1 MADVTYSASLKVD
14 KDYLNTSVQAAS
26 ITATMAIAGMSSLTM
41 TLGTAATSVVTA
53 NLTTVGLAFFRNVS
67 TSTASSAIVG
77 ISAGGSNVGF
87 CSLRAGEPAVVR
99 LTSGTQYSAWGVAGT
114 RLRIDIT
121 EG

>member
-41 TLGTAATSVVTA
+41 TLGTAASSVITA
-53 NLTTVGLAFFRNVS
+53 NLTAVGLAFFRNVS

-77 ISAGGSNVGF
+77 IAAGGSNIGF

>member
-41 TLGTAATSVVTA
+41 TLGTAASSVVTA
-53 NLTTVGLAFFRNVS
+53 NLTAVGLAFFRNVS

-77 ISAGGSNVGF
+77 IAAGGSNIGF

>member
-1 MADVTYSASLKVD
+1 MADITYTASLDVD
-14 KDYLNTSVQAAS
+14 KDFLYNSVQAS
-26 ITATMAIAGMSSLTM
+26 GITATMAIAGMSSSTL

-53 NLTTVGLAFFRNVS
+53 NLTTVGLAFLRNVS
-67 TSTASSAIVG
+67 TSTLSSAIIGV
-77 ISAGGSNVGF
+77 SAGGSDVGF
-87 CSLRAGEPAVVR
+87 CSLRAGEPAIVR